1 METLLIILVVINSLL
16 IIAVLV
22 MRQLKKEL
30 QEQVENKE
38 RVIAELMKNID
49 YQS

>member
-22 MRQLKKEL
+22 MRKLKKEL
-30 QEQVENKE
+30 QEQLENKE

>member
-38 RVIAELMKNID
+38 RIISELMKNID

>member
-30 QEQVENKE
+30 QEQVEIKE
-38 RVIAELMKNID
+38 RIIAELMKNID